1 MTTRNNS
8 PLKASVAKLSVRLL
22 ALLALAFLPVASVMA
37 QQTQGGTVITNT
49 ATATYSD
56 GTSTYDTKSLP
67 VTVTVANVSGLQIT
81 PDGQNDPTVVAG
93 QANVKFVFT
102 VKNLGNF
109 DDQVRFLA
117 SGGAGTP
124 SNSILMS
131 GPGTITNAFIDLN
144 ANNNQDVGDASLF
157 ANGAVVNQAINHSG
171 DVLDDFNVV
180 VVVTINGGATG
191 GQSIRVQLGN
201 EGGASPY
208 DNVAVT
214 GVGNEVRTV
223 GASANGAR
231 QAGGDISA
239 TVANDAQL
247 QVSLAAAP
255 LGSAAL
261 GSDITYTV
269 GVCNVGARDAAAIT
283 LSGNSGVFIIMPI
296 PANTTLKSGQAFAGS
311 LLTLYTTDLLSVAP
325 TAASWNSGAIPA
337 NATRLAFKVATP
349 LLANSSPCSANV
361 TMIVTVNNG
370 INASNPI
377 REMAD
382 AFANNSIGSLITDQ
396 SDGQSTGAQTPNKGD
411 GNALNP
417 NVTQPNAG
425 SGTPIQTSL
434 ALVGNVLNGPSGQPG
449 ASGPGGQNDDYTNK
463 SVSQGIA
470 GIAPGSNTNA
480 VGNVIVFD
488 NTVQNNGNANDTY
501 TLSIFSFP
509 PKGTTAGVLIRIST
523 DGGTSWTTLVSAGVA
538 TGNPNPTLPVAFG
551 STANYK
557 VEITLPAGLPVL
569 TGYDTVIRAA
579 SGNTPGTTNDTIDRV
594 YTGFI
599 RLVKSA
605 DITNSDLTKGGPND
619 AVPGAVIEY
628 TITYTNVS
636 TTLGSNNGLLN
647 ATSVTITDLGTGTNN
662 WTANATYVAG
672 SASSQLVTPVPT
684 SPYGNITVT
693 GAPVDKV
700 EVVLPGLAAG
710 ASGTF
715 KFRVTIK

>member
-1 MTTRNNS
+1 MTTRYNS
-8 PLKASVAKLSVRLL
+8 PLKASAAKLFTRLL
-22 ALLALAFLPVASVMA
+22 ALLALACLLGVTALA
-37 QQTQGGTVITNT
+37 QQTPGGTVITNT

-67 VTVTVANVSGLQIT
+67 VTVTVANVSGLRIT
-81 PDGQNDPTVVAG
+81 PDGQSDPTVVAG
-93 QANVKFVFT
+93 QANVRFVFT
-102 VKNLGNF
+102 VSNLGNF

-144 ANNNQDVGDASLF
+144 ANNAQDGGDASLF

-171 DVLDDFNVV
+171 DPLDDFNVV
-180 VVVTINGGATG
+180 VVVSVNGGASG
-191 GQSIRVQLGN
+191 GQTIRVQLGN
-201 EGGASPY
+201 ENGASPY

-231 QAGGDISA
+231 QAGGDIST

-325 TAASWNSGAIPA
+325 TAASWSSGAIPA
-337 NATRLAFKVATP
+337 NATRLAFRVATP

-377 REMAD
+377 RMMAD
-382 AFANNSIGSLITDQ
+382 AFANNSINTLITDQ

-417 NVTQPNAG
+417 NVIQPNAG

-434 ALVGNVLNGPSGQPG
+434 ALVGLVLNGPLNQPG
-449 ASGPGGQNDDYTNK
+449 AVGPTDNNDDYTNK
-463 SVSQGIA
+463 SVNTGIA
-470 GIAPGSNTNA
+470 TVAPGGNTTAPGNA
-480 VGNVIVFD
+480 LVFD
-488 NTVQNNGNANDTY
+488 NTVQNTGNANDTF
-501 TLSIFSFP
+501 TFSVQSYP
-509 PKGTTAGVLIRIST
+509 VGSTVRIST
-523 DGGTSWTTLVSAGVA
+523 DAGSSWTTIILNGAP
-538 TGNPNPTLPVAFG
+538 TGAANPTLSVGFG
-551 STANYK
+551 LSAPYK
-557 VEITLPAGLPVL
+557 VEVTLPSGIPVL
-569 TGYDTVIRAA
+569 SGYNTVVRASSA
-579 SGNTPGTTNDTIDRV
+579 NTVGAINDTIDRV

-599 RLVKSA
+599 RLDKSTA
-605 DITNSDLTKGGPND
+605 ITNSDLTKGGPND
-619 AVPGAVIEY
+619 PVPGAVIEY

-636 TTLGSNNGLLN
+636 STLGSNNGLLN

-684 SPYGNITVT
+684 SPYGNISVT
-693 GAPVDKV
+693 GVPVDKV

>member
-1 MTTRNNS
+1 MTTRYSS
-8 PLKASVAKLSVRLL
+8 PLKARVTKLSVRLL
-22 ALLALAFLPVASVMA
+22 ALLALACLLSATALA
-37 QQTQGGTVITNT
+37 QQTPGGTVITNT

-56 GTSTYDTKSLP
+56 GTSTYDTRSLP

-93 QANVKFVFT
+93 QANVRYVFT

-117 SGGAGTP
+117 SSGAGTP
-124 SNSILMS
+124 SNSILLS

-144 ANNNQDVGDASLF
+144 ANNTQDGGEASLF

-171 DVLDDFNVV
+171 DPLDDFNVV
-180 VVVTINGGATG
+180 VVVTVNGGATG
-191 GQSIRVQLGN
+191 GQTVRVQLGN

-325 TAASWNSGAIPA
+325 TAASWSSGAIPA
-337 NATRLAFKVATP
+337 NATRLAFRVATP

-377 REMAD
+377 RQMAD
-382 AFANNSIGSLITDQ
+382 AFANNSIGTLITDQ

-417 NVTQPNAG
+417 NVVQPNAG

-434 ALVGNVLNGPSGQPG
+434 ALVGLVLNGPLNQPG
-449 ASGPGGQNDDYTNK
+449 AVGPTDNNDDYTNK
-463 SVSQGIA
+463 SVNTGIA
-470 GIAPGSNTNA
+470 TVGPGGNTTAPGNA
-480 VGNVIVFD
+480 VEFD
-488 NTVQNNGNANDTY
+488 NTVQNTGNANDTF
-501 TLSIFSFP
+501 TLSVQSYP
-509 PKGTTAGVLIRIST
+509 ANSTVRISIDNEAT
-523 DGGTSWTTLVSAGVA
+523 WTTLVANGA
-538 TGNPNPTLPVAFG
+538 PTGAANPTLAVTFG
-551 STANYK
+551 SSASYK
-557 VEITLPAGLPVL
+557 VEVTLPAGIPVL
-569 TGYDTVIRAA
+569 SGYNTVVRATSA
-579 SGNTPGTTNDTIDRV
+579 NTVGATNDTINRV

-599 RLVKSA
+599 SLVKSA
-605 DITNSDLTKGGPND
+605 AITNSDLTKGGPND
-619 AVPGAVIEY
+619 PVPGAVIEY

-636 TTLGSNNGLLN
+636 STLGSNNGLLN
-647 ATSVTITDLGTGTNN
+647 ATSVTITDLGTGINN
-662 WTANATYVAG
+662 WTANATYIAG

-684 SPYGNITVT
+684 SPYGNISVT